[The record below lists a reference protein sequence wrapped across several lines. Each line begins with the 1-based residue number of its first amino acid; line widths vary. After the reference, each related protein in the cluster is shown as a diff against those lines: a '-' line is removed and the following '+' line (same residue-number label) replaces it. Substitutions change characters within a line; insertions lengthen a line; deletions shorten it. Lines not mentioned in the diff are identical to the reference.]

1 KCCCLLM
8 LPSFAMGTST
18 QQQPDL
24 GYLSDYFGPFAAAA
38 APSQPQQGGEGVDPL
53 DPALLYL
60 IQAQFGQSTPPVVGS
75 EAPVL
80 ALDSLLGQMSS
91 SPSPMTEGE
100 GSISAAGN
108 LDSVVANS
116 SSSQAVDLGVPV
128 GSPSSSIASVPLK
141 TTT

>member
-1 KCCCLLM
+1 
-8 LPSFAMGTST
+8 
-18 QQQPDL
+18 QQQHDL
-24 GYLSDYFGPFAAAA
+24 GYLNDYFGPFAAAA
-38 APSQPQQGGEGVDPL
+38 APSQPQQEGEGVDPPL

-60 IQAQFGQSTPPVVGS
+60 IQTQFAQNTPPVVGS

-108 LDSVVANS
+108 VDGVVANS
-116 SSSQAVDLGVPV
+116 ISSQAGDLGVPV